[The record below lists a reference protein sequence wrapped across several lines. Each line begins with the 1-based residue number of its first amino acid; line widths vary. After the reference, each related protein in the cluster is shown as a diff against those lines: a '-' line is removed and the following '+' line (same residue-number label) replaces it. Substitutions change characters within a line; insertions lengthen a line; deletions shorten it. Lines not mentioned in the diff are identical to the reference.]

1 MALLK
6 MSLQAYADAQFTQSV
21 GDPYAVFLNPES
33 FTHKSE
39 NSYETPHPP
48 GSAGDTPRF
57 NYASQGSLDF
67 SLLLDGTRAIDGK
80 QIEVSDEIAA
90 LRDLVFAYH
99 GQVRSPY
106 YVQVAWGS
114 FLFQGRL
121 TTFNVSYSLFRPN
134 GTPVRAKLDLAFVS
148 FTDNETLAL
157 LDGQHQDATLRRYL
171 VKAGDTLPQL
181 CHAIYG
187 DARHY
192 LQVAKLNKLVH
203 IGKLVQGTILHFPHL
218 R

>member
-6 MSLQAYADAQFTQSV
+6 MSLQAYADAQFTQAV
-21 GDPYAVFLNPES
+21 GDPYAVFINPES
-33 FTHKSE
+33 FVHKSE

-67 SLLLDGTRAIDGK
+67 SLLLDGTRAIDGR
-80 QIEVSDEIAA
+80 QIEVSEQVAA
-90 LRDLVFAYH
+90 LRDLAFDYH

-121 TTFNVSYSLFRPN
+121 TTFTVNYSLFRPD
-134 GTPVRAKLDLAFVS
+134 GTPVRAKVDLAFVS
-148 FTDNETLAL
+148 FTDNETLAQ
-157 LDGQHQDATLRRYL
+157 LDGQHKDATQRSYL

-192 LQVAKLNKLVH
+192 LKVADDNNLVH
-203 IGKLVQGTILHFPHL
+203 LGKLVAGTVLHFRHL
-218 R
+218 